1 MWSKV
6 LTARER
12 ETHIWMGKL
21 PMTNISST
29 LKIFLKVLMLLPCHD
44 PWMTFTESRS
54 DPRRG
59 REQGP
64 APTLHSPCIPEA
76 LLLRLLL
83 P

>member
-6 LTARER
+6 LTAQER

-54 DPRRG
+54 DPER
-59 REQGP
+59 P
-64 APTLHSPCIPEA
+64 
-76 LLLRLLL
+76 
-83 P
+83 